1 MSQDKQV
8 FLQHYNFVLSFSCI
22 STLEILIT
30 LLRGCYRT
38 YRMFIMISLA
48 LLLILFDLIYTKTTY
63 YKTKINGW
71 LCRHKVIHKNTPW
84 VKKAG
89 EADSINS
96 VEFLYGAFREINSCI
111 LVYCIVLFRLICFAQ
126 LYWRIFNDPTTP
138 PGAYDI
144 WNFHYSSAHFY
155 EITDFFSVTCL
166 KVPNTE

>member
-1 MSQDKQV
+1 MSRDKQV
-8 FLQHYNFVLSFSCI
+8 FLQHYNLVLSFSCI

-38 YRMFIMISLA
+38 YRMFTMISLA

-111 LVYCIVLFRLICFAQ
+111 LYCTVSLNMFCSALLTHLQRS
-126 LYWRIFNDPTTP
+126 NHTT
-138 PGAYDI
+138 GGI
-144 WNFHYSSAHFY
+144 WYLK
-155 EITDFFSVTCL
+155 FSL
-166 KVPNTE
+166 